1 MNPRPWSDFAWLNP
15 PPEARADGDR
25 LRVRTAPDTDFWQ
38 VTSYGFV
45 HDNGHALLAPFE
57 GGGAIEVTFEAAYT
71 AQFDQAGVML
81 HASSTRWL
89 KAGIEFT
96 DGRPHA
102 SVVVTDGLSDW
113 SVVPLDASAAG
124 RVTVR
129 LSRSGEAITV
139 RMGIGDAPPEQLLR
153 LTHLPTD
160 GAWRV
165 GPFCCSPIGRGLAV
179 TFESVQFGEPDARL
193 HEA

>member
-1 MNPRPWSDFAWLNP
+1 MNPRPWTDFTWLNP
-15 PPEARADGDR
+15 PPEATADDEG

-57 GGGAIEVTFEAAYT
+57 GDGSVEVTFEAAYT
-71 AQFDQAGVML
+71 AQFDQAGLIL

-96 DGRPHA
+96 DGRPCA

-113 SVVPLDASAAG
+113 SVVPLDPSAAG
-124 RVTVR
+124 RVTIR

-139 RMGIGDAPPEQLLR
+139 RLGIGEAPPVQLLR

-160 GAWRV
+160 GAWRA
-165 GPFCCSPIGRGLAV
+165 GPFCCSPVGPGLDVA
-179 TFESVQFGEPDARL
+179 FEPVRFGEPDAQL
-193 HEA
+193 HED

>member
-1 MNPRPWSDFAWLNP
+1 MNPRSWTDFAWLNP
-15 PPEARADGDR
+15 PPEASAVGER

-45 HDNGHALLAPFE
+45 HDNGHALLAPFD
-57 GGGAIEVTFEAAYT
+57 GDGAVEVTFEAAY
-71 AQFDQAGVML
+71 ADQFDQAGVML

-96 DGRPHA
+96 DGRPWA

-124 RVTVR
+124 RVTIR

-139 RMGIGDAPPEQLLR
+139 RLGTGDAAPEQLLR
-153 LTHLPTD
+153 LTHLPPE
-160 GAWRV
+160 GSWRA
-165 GPFCCSPIGRGLAV
+165 GPFCCAPIGPGLDV
-179 TFESVQFGEPDARL
+179 TFEPVRFGEPDAYL
-193 HEA
+193 HED